1 MARPSSRPVRYCSLV
16 ITAAFVLM
24 LPALTLA
31 AIEDAGHPQ
40 TGAELYMKACANCH
54 GADGRGA
61 PPSQLAFAEQVPDFT
76 DCDFAMREPSAD
88 WVGIAFEGGPTRGFS
103 EMMPAFGE
111 VLTEAELELVIAY
124 VKDFCQD
131 KRWPSGDLNLPRA
144 LYTEKAFVEDE
155 AVFSVFVPTEG
166 EGAVFTK
173 VVYEQRFGP
182 KSQFELIVPMGWQEK
197 PGDDAGDGEGDD
209 GGWTSAVGNI
219 AVGLKHVLYHSK
231 ERGSIFSV
239 AGEVI
244 FPTGD
249 ADEGFGENTMAFE
262 PFVSFGQV
270 LPASFFLHAQTGA
283 KLPLNTDKEDNGGFL
298 RAVLGRTFT
307 VGTWGRAWSPMV
319 EILGSQKFVSGADS
333 NWDVAPQIQ
342 VTLNTRQHVMLNIG
356 VRTPLNNTEGRS
368 TQIAAYLLWDW
379 FDGGFSEGW

>member
-144 LYTEKAFVEDE
+144 IYTEKAFVEDE
-155 AVFSVFVPTEG
+155 AVFSVAVPTEG
-166 EGAVFTK
+166 DK
-173 VVYEQRFGP
+173 VSNKVIYEQRIGP
-182 KSQFELIVPMGWQEK
+182 KSQFELIVPLGWAEK
-197 PGDDAGDGEGDD
+197 PEVETGESD
-209 GGWTSAVGNI
+209 GWTSAVGDI
-219 AVGLKHVLYHSK
+219 AVGV
-231 ERGSIFSV
+231 
-239 AGEVI
+239 
-244 FPTGD
+244 
-249 ADEGFGENTMAFE
+249 
-262 PFVSFGQV
+262 
-270 LPASFFLHAQTGA
+270 
-283 KLPLNTDKEDNGGFL
+283 
-298 RAVLGRTFT
+298 
-307 VGTWGRAWSPMV
+307 
-319 EILGSQKFVSGADS
+319 
-333 NWDVAPQIQ
+333 
-342 VTLNTRQHVMLNIG
+342 
-356 VRTPLNNTEGRS
+356 
-368 TQIAAYLLWDW
+368 
-379 FDGGFSEGW
+379 